1 MLDPATR
8 LLLLLLAALAAGEAA
23 FPCYAL
29 IDSARYVETTCFTPL
44 IDYSDGGKRV
54 VLRAFPPAA
63 AHVVEAAVLI
73 DPGNP
78 FGEDVEAT
86 ADYIFNYFTGVNAK
100 AANLS
105 SSLTAPFT
113 VRPPAAGREGLWV
126 GSMALAPSKWPPAS
140 APPSPRADGVS
151 VRSFGGVVIASVP
164 VALPAAPAEGD
175 FLAAFEVLADLLA
188 RLPVPGRWRI
198 NASSPL
204 SPSFSYFLT
213 QRYSGSSF
221 EIEAS
226 AEVYHAN

>member
-1 MLDPATR
+1 MR
-8 LLLLLLAALAAGEAA
+8 LLLLAALAAGAA
-23 FPCYAL
+23 GAASRPCYAL
-29 IDSARYVETTCFTPL
+29 IDSARYIETTCFTPL
-44 IDYSDGGKRV
+44 IDYLDGGKRV
-54 VLRAFPPAA
+54 ILRAFPQAA
-63 AHVVEAAVLI
+63 AQFVEAAVMI

-140 APPSPRADGVS
+140 APPAPRADGVS

-164 VALPAAPAEGD
+164 VALPAAPEEGD
-175 FLAAFEVLADLLA
+175 FRAAYVVLAELLT
-188 RLPVPGRWRI
+188 RLPVPGQWRI

-204 SPSFSYFLT
+204 SPSFSYFFT

-226 AEVYHAN
+226 AEVYHTN